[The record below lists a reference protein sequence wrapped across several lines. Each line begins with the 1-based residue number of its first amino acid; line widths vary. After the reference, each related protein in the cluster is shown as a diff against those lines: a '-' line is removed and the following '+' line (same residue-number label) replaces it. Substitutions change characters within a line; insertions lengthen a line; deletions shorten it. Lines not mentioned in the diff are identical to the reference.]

1 MQKFI
6 FTLLFLSN
14 IAFAIDKTFIREYTY
29 KASDYDSK
37 ITSRRY
43 ALEQVTEQLLREV
56 GVYIKSETQWD
67 KKEINYEIEE
77 IYEKKI
83 DVITAGIAKIEVID
97 EKWTGI
103 EYWVKAKVKL
113 NPKDVLK
120 QIDALVNNKEKFDHY
135 EKIEKDNNK
144 ANKEIERLRKELA
157 IVKSEKEQLELSKSY
172 NKQIDKLS
180 AQDWFNKAY
189 DAYEDGDIE
198 KAISFSIT
206 SIELDPEYV
215 DAYNNL
221 GVLYGIQDEY
231 DKAETNYL
239 KAIELDPEDAV
250 PYYNLGN
257 LYDIQ
262 DEYDKAETNY
272 LKAIELD
279 PEYVD
284 AYNNLGYIYDNQ
296 DEYDKAEANYL
307 KAIELDPEYVLA
319 YYNLGI
325 LYYIQDEYDKAETN
339 YLKAIELDP
348 EYVDAYI
355 NIADIYY
362 SQRKYNLVESSYLKA
377 IELDPRSERAFSKL
391 ASLYHDQGKYKQSES
406 NYLKAIEL
414 EPKFAL
420 NYNFLGLMYF
430 DQGRYDEAESNYLK
444 AIELDP
450 KDAYV
455 YYDLGSLYN
464 ERDNDTKKRLKYY
477 KKAAQLGNKS
487 AQDWLKDNGYTW

>member
-239 KAIELDPEDAV
+239 KAIELDPE
-250 PYYNLGN
+250 
-257 LYDIQ
+257 
-262 DEYDKAETNY
+262 
-272 LKAIELD
+272 
-279 PEYVD
+279 
-284 AYNNLGYIYDNQ
+284 
-296 DEYDKAEANYL
+296 
-307 KAIELDPEYVLA
+307 
-319 YYNLGI
+319 
-325 LYYIQDEYDKAETN
+325 
-339 YLKAIELDP
+339 
-348 EYVDAYI
+348 YVDAYI

>member
-6 FTLLFLSN
+6 FTVLFLSN

-239 KAIELDPEDAV
+239 KAIELDPE
-250 PYYNLGN
+250 
-257 LYDIQ
+257 
-262 DEYDKAETNY
+262 
-272 LKAIELD
+272 
-279 PEYVD
+279 
-284 AYNNLGYIYDNQ
+284 
-296 DEYDKAEANYL
+296 
-307 KAIELDPEYVLA
+307 
-319 YYNLGI
+319 
-325 LYYIQDEYDKAETN
+325 
-339 YLKAIELDP
+339 
-348 EYVDAYI
+348 YVDAYI